1 MKVAHW
7 TIQNGSGLANVA
19 SDICEAEKALG
30 SNSVLCNTQVQSTW
44 EVGMDADIH
53 VVHSHIPDKISL
65 CTNAKLVVVQ
75 HGSPE
80 HVFELSV
87 MQGLNGGYGAGDSLN
102 IVAYLLQRASAVVS
116 FWPRQAEIW
125 KTMTR
130 APVYTLPMGIDTAFW
145 QPVPKQKLLSGI
157 PAVFTAENCH
167 TCKWPIDLMLMWPWI
182 VKELPDARAHFMN
195 VPYDQHRW
203 WLPLAYMNTTR
214 YTSFISPNKLPKE
227 QLRQFLCAADF
238 YYSPVEYG
246 DFNRMSLE
254 ALSCGCKVISYE
266 GNEYANY
273 WITEGDQRRQARQLI
288 EILKGNTPELHTQP
302 VADIKETATKMLEI
316 YGGLL

>member
-1 MKVAHW
+1 MKIAHW

-30 SNSVLCNTQVQSTW
+30 SNSVLCNTQVPATW
-44 EVGMDADIH
+44 EAGMDADVH

-65 CTNAKLVVVQ
+65 CTDAKLVVVQ

-87 MQGLNGGYGAGDSLN
+87 TQGLNGNYGSGDSLA
-102 IVAYLLQRASAVVS
+102 IVGYLMGRANAVVS

-130 APVYTLPMGIDTAFW
+130 APVFTLPMGIDTSFW
-145 QPVPKQKLLSGI
+145 QPVAKQKLLSGI
-157 PAVFTAENCH
+157 PALLTAENCH
-167 TCKWPIDLMLMWPWI
+167 TCKWPIDLMFMWPWV
-182 VKELPDARAHFMN
+182 VKELPDARAHFLN
-195 VPYDQHRW
+195 IPYDQHRW
-203 WLPLAYMNTTR
+203 WLPLAYMTTAR
-214 YTSFISPNKLPKE
+214 YTTFISPNKLPKD
-227 QLRQFLCAADF
+227 QLRSFLCAADF

-254 ALSCGCKVISYE
+254 ATSCGCKVISYK
-266 GNEYANY
+266 GNEYAHFH
-273 WITEGDQRRQARQLI
+273 IDEGDQRSQAKQLI
-288 EILKGNTPELHTQP
+288 QILNGSATPYEPKP
-302 VADIKETATKMLEI
+302 VADIKDTASEMLRI
-316 YGGLL
+316 YGGL